1 MPSMMCR
8 SVRQSPAP
16 PIRTITSSASW
27 TFGSGTSTSLR
38 NSGPC
43 TAGSYLCSRAAFI
56 PPPPDGV
63 SWDGRSRQG
72 TPASLVS
79 RPVSGLEQA
88 AAERRVELHRET
100 GALRAREVGPE
111 LGQVDGPAVGV
122 YEGRRSDLTGQS
134 SLLQDG
140 QIAVGQGRSLAAEG
154 QARQVAD
161 PQLQNCILHPPQ
173 REQRPDQTL
182 LSRHESLDP
191 KGRAQFV
198 QIVRR
203 QRGKRFHEGLAAIDA
218 AADLLVEEV
227 VLQLNVYP
235 FHPRQLGH
243 PFADVGGHQEGEVGG
258 TPERGQAEADGH
270 HATIDGHPADES
282 QFR

>member
-100 GALRAREVGPE
+100 GALRAREVGPQ
-111 LGQVDGPAVGV
+111 LGRVDGPTVGV
-122 YEGRRSDLTGQS
+122 YEGRRSDVIGQS
-134 SLLQDG
+134 PLLQDREITVDQG
-140 QIAVGQGRSLAAEG
+140 QSLAAEG

-161 PQLQNCILHPPQ
+161 PHPQNRIFRPPQ
-173 REQRPDQTL
+173 GQQRPEQTL
-182 LSRHESLDP
+182 LSHHEGLDP
-191 KGRAQFV
+191 KG
-198 QIVRR
+198 
-203 QRGKRFHEGLAAIDA
+203 
-218 AADLLVEEV
+218 
-227 VLQLNVYP
+227 
-235 FHPRQLGH
+235 
-243 PFADVGGHQEGEVGG
+243 
-258 TPERGQAEADGH
+258 
-270 HATIDGHPADES
+270 
-282 QFR
+282 